1 MALEIKLNS
10 LSKVQKNILQL
21 FYNKPIQ
28 RISINKSDRTEIWND
43 FVKNRNVKRY
53 KYLKKEVPA
62 FFYELEKALSG
73 NKNLQPA
80 VFSECVYAQT
90 LAQQFLLPN
99 FTNILESSSKA
110 FHNDTINTIKSTGL
124 PARYC
129 YTNSDESNLLVQA
142 GGAGSVDCALVSQ
155 VEKNITMIEFKE
167 QYARTSEP
175 DLPKYGENGYL
186 VSSPKFD
193 TVYPQFKLMLNEH
206 LDKRF
211 NVFKHLGS
219 NEGNFS
225 VESLEYAVL
234 KNYSGNK
241 FADVICTEDDSGFL
255 VMLPTE
261 HVSKWAKLEGEI
273 RPSGRNSYKV
283 WSPKKLLHSLA
294 EIDADIKNGIVT
306 VKKSKIKPAKGRG
319 GSKTTRYKINPLFFV
334 RAKNI
339 SFHGSDASFNIDAV
353 MQLNPSITAKMNFKG
368 LKIEE
373 VRKFYLELLSK

>member
-1 MALEIKLNS
+1 VGFETKLIS
-10 LSKVQKNILQL
+10 LSEVQKNILQL

-28 RISINKSDRTEIWND
+28 KISINKSDRTKIWDD
-43 FVKNRNVKRY
+43 FIKNRDVKKY
-53 KYLKKEVPA
+53 KYLEKEVPA
-62 FFYELEKALSG
+62 FFCELEKALSG
-73 NKNLQPA
+73 DKNLQPA

-90 LAQQFLLPN
+90 LAHQFLLPN
-99 FTNILESSSKA
+99 FTNLLDTSGKA

-142 GGAGSVDCALVSQ
+142 GGAGSVDCALISQ
-155 VEKNITMIEFKE
+155 IEKNLTMIEFKE

-175 DLPKYGENGYL
+175 DLPKYGEDGYL
-186 VSSPKFD
+186 ISSPTFD
-193 TVYPQFKLMLNEH
+193 TVYPQFKLMLKEH
-206 LDKRF
+206 LDKRL
-211 NVFKHLGS
+211 NVFEHLGS

-225 VESLEYAVL
+225 DESIEYAVL

-283 WSPKKLLHSLA
+283 WSPKKLLDSLK
-294 EIDADIKNGIVT
+294 EKDADVKDGIVT
-306 VKKSKIKPAKGRG
+306 VQKSKIKPAKERG

-339 SFHGSDASFNIDAV
+339 SFRGSDASFKLESV

>member
-1 MALEIKLNS
+1 MGLETKLIS
-10 LSKVQKNILQL
+10 LSEVQKNILQL

-28 RISINKSDRTEIWND
+28 KISINKSDRTKIWDD
-43 FVKNRNVKRY
+43 FVKNRDVKKY
-53 KYLKKEVPA
+53 KYLEKEVPA

-73 NKNLQPA
+73 DKNLQPA

-90 LAQQFLLPN
+90 LAHQFLLLN
-99 FTNILESSSKA
+99 FTNLLDTSGKA

-142 GGAGSVDCALVSQ
+142 GGAGSVDCALISQ
-155 VEKNITMIEFKE
+155 IEKNLTMIEFKE

-175 DLPKYGENGYL
+175 DLPKYGEDGYL
-186 VSSPKFD
+186 ISSPKFD
-193 TVYPQFKLMLNEH
+193 TVYPQFKLMLKEH
-206 LDKRF
+206 LDKRL
-211 NVFKHLGS
+211 NVFEHLGS

-225 VESLEYAVL
+225 VESIEYAVL

-283 WSPKKLLHSLA
+283 WSPKKLLDSLK
-294 EIDADIKNGIVT
+294 EKDADVKDGIVT
-306 VKKSKIKPAKGRG
+306 VQKSKIKPAKERG

-339 SFHGSDASFNIDAV
+339 SFRGSDASFKLESV